1 MSQSFKRVYLLHGEE
16 SFLINREL
24 ERIEKGVIQPGFEEF
39 NKFTYFGLDA
49 KGVRILDQV
58 TTRPMIG
65 DPQLVILKNAHQF
78 KDWEPLLSYVK
89 KPVDF
94 TILVI
99 AHPEKKFD
107 GRTAF
112 YKQVQK
118 LEKEGLAEI
127 FEAKKLYDNKIP
139 EWIVSEV
146 KNRGMRISM
155 KAATLMTEYLGNN
168 IEGIVK
174 ELDKLEIN
182 LEKGSKEF
190 TIDLI
195 EKYVGQSR
203 KFGVF
208 ELTKALSMGDKDRA
222 SHIANIMSHDP
233 KNNPIFMLNG
243 ALYSYFSRVYRVHSL
258 RDKSDF
264 NVAKTLKIGHAFFA
278 KEYVSAARVFNKAKC
293 ERAFGILYE
302 YDLRSKGIH
311 YFQDDEESMFRNLVS
326 DILELV

>member
-1 MSQSFKRVYLLHGEE
+1 MSQSFKRVYLFHGEE
-16 SFLINREL
+16 SFLIGREL
-24 ERIEKGVIQPGFEEF
+24 EKIEKEAIQPGYEEF

-49 KGVRILDQV
+49 KGARILDQA

-65 DPQLVILKNAHQF
+65 DPQLVLLKNAHQF
-78 KDWEPLLSYVK
+78 KDWDSLLSYVK
-89 KPVDF
+89 NPVDF

-99 AHPEKKFD
+99 AHPEKKID

-112 YKQVQK
+112 YKQVK
-118 LEKEGLAEI
+118 ILKDEGLAEI
-127 FEAKKLYDNKIP
+127 QEFKKLYDNKVP
-139 EWIVSEV
+139 EWIASEV
-146 KNRGMRISM
+146 RNRGLQISM
-155 KAATLMTEYLGNN
+155 KAATLLTEYLGNN

-182 LEKGSKEF
+182 LEKGSKELSV
-190 TIDLI
+190 DLI

-208 ELTKALSMGDKDRA
+208 ELTKAMSAGDKERA
-222 SHIANIMSHDP
+222 SYIANNMSHDP

-243 ALYSYFSRVYRVHSL
+243 ALYSYFSRVYKVHSL

-264 NVAKTLKIGHAFFA
+264 NVAKTLKIGHSFFA
-278 KEYVSAARVFNKAKC
+278 KEYVSAARVFNRAKC

-302 YDLRSKGIH
+302 YDLRSKGIN
-311 YFQDDEESMFRNLVS
+311 YFQDEEESMFRNLVS